1 MRLPAVVVGLGKLVD
16 AIKRFLYL
24 YQLVSFLVETLC
36 VLIALILHDRQ
47 THVHLVAGLAALM
60 FGVIM
65 AASDLLNVLVDLE
78 NLTRRCLPRWRR
90 PQAAVGLARPGVR
103 ILVDLW
109 RLRLGV
115 LTLDKTPS
123 RLLWLLLMM
132 ALL

>member
-1 MRLPAVVVGLGKLVD
+1 MRLSAVVVGLGKLID
-16 AIKRFLYL
+16 AIQGFLHL

-78 NLTRRCLPRWRR
+78 NLL
-90 PQAAVGLARPGVR
+90 AV
-103 ILVDLW
+103 
-109 RLRLGV
+109 
-115 LTLDKTPS
+115 LDKTLS
-123 RLLWLLLMM
+123 SKMEATTGCSGLGTTRGADSCGLV
-132 ALL
+132 AFETRCSDSG